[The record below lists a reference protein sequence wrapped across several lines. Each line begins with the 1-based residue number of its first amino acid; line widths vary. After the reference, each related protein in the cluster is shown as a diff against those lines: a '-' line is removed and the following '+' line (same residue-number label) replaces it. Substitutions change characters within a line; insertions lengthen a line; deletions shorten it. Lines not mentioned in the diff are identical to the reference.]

1 MSAAMTILANL
12 FIAVLG
18 SPRAVEYIITVLES
32 LKKRPDNAVDDEY
45 IEVMTP
51 SLKERVIDN
60 KVPSDGNVILKQDR
74 IEQVKQAHRSEPSP
88 RKKQ

>member
-1 MSAAMTILANL
+1 MSAAVTII
-12 FIAVLG
+12 IALLG
-18 SPRAVEYIITVLES
+18 NEKLVDLIVGLLQRLVE
-32 LKKRPDNAVDDEY
+32 KQDNAVNDEY

-60 KVPSDGNVILKQDR
+60 KVPTDGNVILEQDR

-88 RKKQ
+88 RKKR